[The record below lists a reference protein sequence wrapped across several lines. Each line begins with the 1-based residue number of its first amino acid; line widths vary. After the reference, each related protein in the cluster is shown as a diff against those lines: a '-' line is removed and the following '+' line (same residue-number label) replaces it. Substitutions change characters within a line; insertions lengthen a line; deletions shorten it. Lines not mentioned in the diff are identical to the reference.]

1 MESSSAPTPRACQ
14 GLTEK
19 DSRRLEIAAQAVIES
34 ARLSDNSTGIN
45 WRRLPTA
52 SINEHYLTEHP
63 GLTNQEIALRE
74 TLEEVER
81 KVVEHELDLDRIDT
95 TGLQGT
101 IEDVLND
108 ILDFMFHDVLAS
120 SSSDTDS
127 SGSDDSDDESKSDY
141 PPTSRSTSSNSG
153 SDAIYGRQAHQHQR
167 PHHEAGHANDPN
179 SSRASSSRMQGP
191 HLLSDAVHQEHVQ
204 SSNTEP
210 QADQNAI
217 HDEGGTQAN
226 CCSTM

>member
-1 MESSSAPTPRACQ
+1 M
-14 GLTEK
+14 
-19 DSRRLEIAAQAVIES
+19 EIAAQAVIES
-34 ARLSDNSTGIN
+34 ARLSQVPPTDCKRYSDPRSRCRDNSTGIN

-108 ILDFMFHDVLAS
+108 ILVIGAS
-120 SSSDTDS
+120 CHVNLCR
-127 SGSDDSDDESKSDY
+127 GSHF
-141 PPTSRSTSSNSG
+141 T
-153 SDAIYGRQAHQHQR
+153 
-167 PHHEAGHANDPN
+167 
-179 SSRASSSRMQGP
+179 
-191 HLLSDAVHQEHVQ
+191 
-204 SSNTEP
+204 
-210 QADQNAI
+210 
-217 HDEGGTQAN
+217 
-226 CCSTM
+226 